1 MTTKQSILGIDIG
14 GTKILIGEVDLA
26 GNVLQSKSYPSDT
39 TSQQTVVKTLL
50 VALQDYRDTIGFQ
63 SNNLLA
69 AGVGVVGRVDSA
81 NGIWLEIQPGK
92 TVPTPLADILGDF
105 LGLPVV
111 IENDVAAATAAE
123 QRLGVGKETK
133 DFIYINVGTGIAAG
147 TVIDGKIVT
156 GGHFNAG
163 EIGHMVVDL
172 ESEIPCGCGRKG
184 CVERIASGLGLSEQ
198 IYGNVT
204 KYPST
209 SLPVHTNERIAAD
222 VIFRAAKE
230 GDPLAAP
237 IVDYAAKS
245 LATMTMNLVRTT
257 DPECVVFGGGVMQS
271 DYFWN
276 LFQSYLQ
283 SNTIRFV
290 SKGIVRT
297 TVSSKEVGLI
307 GAAFIGQSALIEKS
321 AIH

>member
-184 CVERIASGLGLSEQ
+184 CVERNASGLGLSEQ

-222 VIFRAAKE
+222 VIFRAAKKVIHWRR
-230 GDPLAAP
+230 L
-237 IVDYAAKS
+237 S
-245 LATMTMNLVRTT
+245 LTT
-257 DPECVVFGGGVMQS
+257 LPRA
-271 DYFWN
+271 W
-276 LFQSYLQ
+276 LL
-283 SNTIRFV
+283 
-290 SKGIVRT
+290 
-297 TVSSKEVGLI
+297 
-307 GAAFIGQSALIEKS
+307 
-321 AIH
+321 